1 MEYVKR
7 RKRRQRY
14 YTGEDIDM
22 FREREQENR
31 QKKDRNI
38 CDTHID
44 GAWSKYNLIDNN
56 GICYTDPPVVN
67 MPLFRFYSFW
77 SHVLTQC

>member
-1 MEYVKR
+1 MEEIKRR
-7 RKRRQRY
+7 RKRRSRY

-31 QKKDRNI
+31 NEKRDNI

-44 GAWSKYNLIDNN
+44 GA
-56 GICYTDPPVVN
+56 
-67 MPLFRFYSFW
+67 
-77 SHVLTQC
+77 

>member
-1 MEYVKR
+1 MEEIKRR
-7 RKRRQRY
+7 RKRRTRY

-31 QKKDRNI
+31 NKKRDNI

-44 GAWSKYNLIDNN
+44 GA
-56 GICYTDPPVVN
+56 
-67 MPLFRFYSFW
+67 
-77 SHVLTQC
+77 

>member
-1 MEYVKR
+1 MDYTKR
-7 RKRRQRY
+7 RKKRRRY
-14 YTGEDIDM
+14 FTGEDIDM

-44 GAWSKYNLIDNN
+44 GA
-56 GICYTDPPVVN
+56 
-67 MPLFRFYSFW
+67 
-77 SHVLTQC
+77 